1 MMNTY
6 RKEVLINVR
15 KEDLIEK
22 LKEDKLPLRIFTERH
37 RNVTYYIGEK
47 YTIGTVK
54 IKDKYK
60 SFIIDT
66 EDFPTVSK
74 YTWCYDNHY
83 FNAKLKPNNEFNRDK
98 ATIKLHQVI
107 AINHN
112 MVDNYNPEEYIVIDH
127 INGCP
132 KDNRSENLRVVT
144 LSENVYNRSW
154 FSKNNTGLVGIWKD
168 TTASP
173 NKDKYRVT
181 LFLNGQNRIIARY
194 DTLEE
199 AILARIDAYSIF
211 YNYPLDF
218 PTFWLEDRN
227 LLYTLKD
234 NNENEINKEQ

>member
-1 MMNTY
+1 V
-6 RKEVLINVR
+6 K
-15 KEDLIEK
+15 KEDITEQ
-22 LKEDKLPLRIFTERH
+22 LKRDKLPLRIFREKH
-37 RNVTYYIGEK
+37 RNVS
-47 YTIGTVK
+47 YTIGERYAIGTVR

-60 SFIIDT
+60 SFVIDT

-74 YTWCYDNHY
+74 YTWCYDGHY
-83 FNAKLKPNNEFNRDK
+83 FYAKLKPDNEFGRDK

-107 AINHN
+107 AINHD
-112 MVDNYNPEEYIVIDH
+112 MVGNYNPEKYIVIDH
-127 INGCP
+127 KNGCP

-168 TTASP
+168 TTCSP

-218 PTFWLEDRN
+218 PIFWLEDRN
-227 LLYTLKD
+227 LLYNLKVKGKD
-234 NNENEINKEQ
+234 NENETNKK

>member
-1 MMNTY
+1 MKNENLT
-6 RKEVLINVR
+6 EQ
-15 KEDLIEK
+15 
-22 LKEDKLPLRIFTERH
+22 LKRDKLPLRIFRERH
-37 RNVTYYIGEK
+37 RNVS
-47 YTIGTVK
+47 YTIGERYAIGTVR

-60 SFIIDT
+60 SFVIDT

-74 YTWCYDNHY
+74 YTWCYDGHY
-83 FNAKLKPNNEFNRDK
+83 FYTKLKPGNEFGRDK

-107 AINHN
+107 AINHDI
-112 MVDNYNPEEYIVIDH
+112 VDNYNPEKYIVIDH
-127 INGCP
+127 KNGCP
-132 KDNRSENLRVVT
+132 KDNRLENLRIVT

-168 TTASP
+168 TTCSP

-218 PTFWLEDRN
+218 PIFWLEDRN
-227 LLYTLKD
+227 LLYNLKGED
-234 NNENEINKEQ
+234 NENETNKK